1 MAQKLTHQPTD
12 AIGLEISMIGP
23 NYRGDETPVI
33 VFKLG
38 DSRAEDKDSV
48 LIRSSIFKEQLI

>member
-1 MAQKLTHQPTD
+1 MD
-12 AIGLEISMIGP
+12 AIGPEIPMIGP
-23 NYRGDETPVI
+23 NYRREETPET

-48 LIRSSIFKEQLI
+48 LTRSSIFKEQLI